1 VYLWNAHA
9 CGTLYPLIGA
19 VEISLRN
26 AIDQAL
32 TADLGRFWW
41 TSAKLR
47 YRSFAPGVDAPR
59 PVQAMREKFAKATRE
74 YVAEQRRRHAVRG
87 KVTPHHQGVM
97 AKTSFSTW
105 ELLLDDEFLGRGLIW
120 PKHLSAVFRG
130 RWPTHQTGLMLA
142 HARKTVATTHKH
154 RLHNA
159 IISHPERLG
168 DDHFQAALLLD
179 ERSELMNDHQ
189 TGQHIQGMILIEA
202 ARQMFLAVTEE
213 YFIGEQASEPYYF
226 VINQMSVN
234 FTGFVFPVEAILD
247 YQINSKDVSNPSRLR
262 FDVTTSIVQGGISAT
277 EISFQFTAY
286 YAANIKKKENQQ
298 AEKLLQTLCI
308 AASRVNENADTA
320 HP

>member
-1 VYLWNAHA
+1 MPTNSD
-9 CGTLYPLIGA
+9 CQPLKHRKSIHIIQRS
-19 VEISLRN
+19 EISTMSNMIFLVGNKFHEFGQHESVKTVGELGEMVRTHSFDGLPPGSRII
-26 AIDQAL
+26 AGQGVREAQIQAL
-32 TADLGRFWW
+32 HDQGLWSLA
-41 TSAKLR
+41 AH
-47 YRSFAPGVDAPR
+47 GVDIATTLQSKPR
-59 PVQAMREKFAKATRE
+59 ASRLQ
-74 YVAEQRRRHAVRG
+74 
-87 KVTPHHQGVM
+87 
-97 AKTSFSTW
+97 
-105 ELLLDDEFLGRGLIW
+105 
-120 PKHLSAVFRG
+120 
-130 RWPTHQTGLMLA
+130 
-142 HARKTVATTHKH
+142 THKH

-159 IISHPERLG
+159 IISHPECLG